1 MMASSLAPTNA
12 VCAAN
17 TRRFGFSKPVIHQAS
32 FTTPRV
38 RTHAASQDNNQ
49 SNGVDIANATAGT
62 ENQASEISFEER
74 IRLMGQRYDF
84 LSAGLPSLA
93 VVSVFVANGQ
103 DTWKALSIAFTATV
117 VSVVVNEIFFDG
129 RCN

>member
-1 MMASSLAPTNA
+1 MMMSSLAPTNA
-12 VCAAN
+12 VCAAS
-17 TRRFGFSKPVIHQAS
+17 TRRFGFSKPLVIHQTS
-32 FTTPRV
+32 TPRV

-49 SNGVDIANATAGT
+49 SNGVDIANATVGT

-103 DTWKALSIAFTATV
+103 DPWKALSIAFTATV

-129 RCN
+129 RCD